1 MSLCKAKL
9 TILFANPFWI
19 GLYEREDDGRY
30 EVCKIIFGAEPKDY
44 EVYDFLLTNWH
55 RLRFSP
61 GLEATSMEERQV
73 NPKRM
78 QRQIRKQ
85 MQETGIGTKAQ
96 QALNLMQEEGKAARK
111 VKSREQREAEQERRF
126 ELRQQKR
133 KEKHRGH

>member
-1 MSLCKAKL
+1 MHICRSKL
-9 TILFANPFWI
+9 TILFEDPFWI

-61 GLEATSMEERQV
+61 GLEAASMEERHV

-96 QALNLMQEEGKAARK
+96 QALKLMKEERQGARK
-111 VKSREQREAEQERRF
+111 VKSREQRETEQEQRF